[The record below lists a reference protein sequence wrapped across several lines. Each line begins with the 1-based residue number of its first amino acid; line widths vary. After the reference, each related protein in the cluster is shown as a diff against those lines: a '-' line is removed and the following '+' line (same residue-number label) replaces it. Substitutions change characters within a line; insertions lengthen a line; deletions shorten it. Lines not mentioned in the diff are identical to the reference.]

1 MVVEF
6 TNQSVLVYFEL
17 ILCFWGCN
25 VQKKAET
32 PHERHFVCHHSFAS
46 MTSLKGPSRHRLIT
60 PTALSSYIMF
70 LFGAIS
76 WTCIRRHSIN
86 HKSFINESFLVS
98 EREDRSRDRNN
109 FDVLMSN
116 LGIVVS
122 ELRVGLR
129 AGTTEG
135 KNYVEL
141 VEVPKSYFQYS
152 YFWFVLPVLAVI
164 VPVLWSHKKCSVSY
178 QFFSLLGRFAR
189 PFLKAWNILEARFSM
204 LVRW

>member
-1 MVVEF
+1 
-6 TNQSVLVYFEL
+6 
-17 ILCFWGCN
+17 
-25 VQKKAET
+25 
-32 PHERHFVCHHSFAS
+32 
-46 MTSLKGPSRHRLIT
+46 
-60 PTALSSYIMF
+60 MF

-164 VPVLWSHKKCSVSY
+164 VPVL
-178 QFFSLLGRFAR
+178 
-189 PFLKAWNILEARFSM
+189 
-204 LVRW
+204 